1 MPGLLRRSV
10 QTSGSCDEDHSL
22 SAMDIYCI
30 GWRCG
35 QIIIHGRAECSNH
48 RGDLHLFVSNK

>member
-1 MPGLLRRSV
+1 MLQRPA
-10 QTSGSCDEDHSL
+10 QTSASDDEDRSL
-22 SAMDIYCI
+22 SAMDIYSI